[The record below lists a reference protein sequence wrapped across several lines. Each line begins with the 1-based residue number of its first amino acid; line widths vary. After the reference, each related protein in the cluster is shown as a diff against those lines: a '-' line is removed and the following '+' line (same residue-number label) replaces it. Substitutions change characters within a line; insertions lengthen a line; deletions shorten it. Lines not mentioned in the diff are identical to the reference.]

1 MDWQHRQVL
10 VTGAGGFIGSHLT
23 EALVRAGAKVRAFL
37 RYNSSSGRGNL
48 ALLPPD
54 ILDNVEIVQGDILNF
69 DAVNRA
75 VKGCDVVFH
84 LAALV
89 GIPYS
94 YKNTREVV
102 ETNILGTLNV
112 LTACRDKVERIIQT
126 STSEV
131 YGSAIYT
138 PIDES
143 HPLQGQSPYSASKI
157 GADKLAESFY
167 ASFDLPV
174 VTVRPFNCYGPRQS
188 ARAVI
193 PTIIT
198 QGVTKNIIK
207 LGSTQTERD
216 FTFVTDTAAGFIAAA
231 EVPQAVG
238 KVINIGS
245 GRKISVGDLAR
256 KISDLIGPGVTLQS
270 DPARM
275 RPNKSEVMC
284 LQADNRLARQLL
296 GWYPRVSLT
305 DGLAITKD
313 WIAANLRLYRPEIY
327 QI

>member
-198 QGVTKNIIK
+198 QGVTQNIIK

-245 GRKISVGDLAR
+245 GQKISVGDLAR

-296 GWYPRVSLT
+296 GWYPMVSLT